1 METQVY
7 TKGHTMTYLDYKA
20 RQFVDTWYHRLTQ
33 AEADLVSYAM
43 RAKLQ
48 EVIAQ
53 TWKEE
58 GKLIDGKL

>member
-1 METQVY
+1 
-7 TKGHTMTYLDYKA
+7 MTYLDYKA

-33 AEADLVSYAM
+33 AEADLVSYDM

-48 EVIAQ
+48 DVIAQ

-58 GKLIDGKL
+58 GTLIDGKL

>member
-1 METQVY
+1 
-7 TKGHTMTYLDYKA
+7 MTYLEYKA

-33 AEADLVSYAM
+33 AEADLVSYNL

-58 GKLIDGKL
+58 GKVVDGKL

>member
-1 METQVY
+1 
-7 TKGHTMTYLDYKA
+7 MTYLDYKA
-20 RQFVDTWYHRLTQ
+20 RQFVDIWYHRLTQ

-48 EVIAQ
+48 DVIAQ

-58 GKLIDGKL
+58 GTLIDGKL

>member
-1 METQVY
+1 
-7 TKGHTMTYLDYKA
+7 MTYLDYKA

-33 AEADLVSYAM
+33 AEAGLVSYAM

-48 EVIAQ
+48 DVIAQ

-58 GKLIDGKL
+58 GTLIDGKL

>member
-1 METQVY
+1 
-7 TKGHTMTYLDYKA
+7 MTYLDYKA
-20 RQFVDTWYHRLTQ
+20 CQFVDTWYHRFTE

-58 GKLIDGKL
+58 GALIDGKL

>member
-1 METQVY
+1 
-7 TKGHTMTYLDYKA
+7 MTYLEYRA

-33 AEADLVSYAM
+33 AEAELVSYAM
-43 RAKLQ
+43 RDKLQ

-58 GKLIDGKL
+58 GVVLDGKL

>member
-1 METQVY
+1 VAAEVCE
-7 TKGHTMTYLDYKA
+7 KGDEMTYLEYQA

-58 GKLIDGKL
+58 RVVEDGKL

>member
-1 METQVY
+1 
-7 TKGHTMTYLDYKA
+7 MTYLEYRA
-20 RQFVDTWYHRLTQ
+20 RQFVDTWYHHLTQ
-33 AEADLVSYAM
+33 AEADLVSYTM

-58 GKLIDGKL
+58 RVVEDGKL

>member
-1 METQVY
+1 
-7 TKGHTMTYLDYKA
+7 MTYLEYRA
-20 RQFVDTWYHRLTQ
+20 RQFVDTWYCRLTQ
-33 AEADLVSYAM
+33 AEADLISYAM

-58 GKLIDGKL
+58 RVVEDGKL